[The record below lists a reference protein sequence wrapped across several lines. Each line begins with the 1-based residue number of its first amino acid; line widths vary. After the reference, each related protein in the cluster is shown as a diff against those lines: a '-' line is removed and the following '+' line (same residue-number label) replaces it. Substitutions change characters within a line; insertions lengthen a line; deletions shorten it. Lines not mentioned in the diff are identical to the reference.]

1 MGGPEADR
9 LEEASWLVA
18 GAAGLT
24 VVAALAVPTALAL
37 RTLGPPPEV
46 AALGAVVMT
55 GPLFVRAGRPADA
68 RLAPGDP
75 PLPSPVDLVLGPAE
89 RR

>member
-1 MGGPEADR
+1 MSAHDADR
-9 LEEASWLVA
+9 LDASSWLVA

-24 VVAALAVPTALAL
+24 VIAAIGAPVALAARA
-37 RTLGPPPEV
+37 LGPRPEV
-46 AALGAVVMT
+46 DALGAVVVT

-75 PLPSPVDLVLGPAE
+75 PLPSPVDLYLRPAE
-89 RR
+89 R